1 MSQGI
6 LSTTVVERN
15 RFSKFYNGGG
25 SKMADGMTSRIRRA
39 KVNGG
44 SNLLQI
50 TQWQNEFTGSSE
62 IREFKNL
69 GRDAE
74 DNVG

>member
-1 MSQGI
+1 
-6 LSTTVVERN
+6 
-15 RFSKFYNGGG
+15 
-25 SKMADGMTSRIRRA
+25 MADGMTSRIRRA
-39 KVNGG
+39 EVNGG

-69 GRDAE
+69 GHDAE